1 MEKKTVHEVQ
11 LRALSITDFPE
22 VRKWSL
28 NPQFCAANEWP
39 LYREESELR
48 NWWQRC
54 VEMDAP
60 KFLRL
65 GIDYRGRLIGYVDL
79 AEQTETSA
87 ELGIAIGDSSLWQQ
101 GLGTKAAQLG
111 MAYASKQL
119 GIRQMTAETHIDNL
133 RAQKMLE
140 RLGFDLAYRTD
151 ANLNYIKKEMPN

>member
-22 VRKWSL
+22 VHKWSL

-39 LYREESELR
+39 LHREESELR

-54 VEMDAP
+54 VEMDSP
-60 KFLRL
+60 IFLRL
-65 GIDYRGRLIGYVDL
+65 GIDYQGRLIGYVDL

-119 GIRQMTAETHIDNL
+119 GLTHLTAETHIDNL

-151 ANLNYIKKEMPN
+151 ANLNYIKKEMPH